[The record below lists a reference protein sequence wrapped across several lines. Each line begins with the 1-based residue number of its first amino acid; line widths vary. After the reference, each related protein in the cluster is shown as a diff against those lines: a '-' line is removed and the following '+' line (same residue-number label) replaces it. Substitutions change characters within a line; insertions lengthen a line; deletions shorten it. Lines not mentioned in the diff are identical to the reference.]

1 MELYVDNILSVLFLA
16 PFAVLLARN
25 IALLLLGSAV
35 ALLAA
40 LGTTLGVELFAVFHF
55 GLPNLL

>member
-16 PFAVLLARN
+16 PFTVLLARN
-25 IALLLLGSAV
+25 VALLLLGSPV
-35 ALLAA
+35 ALFAA
-40 LGTTLGVELFAVFHF
+40 FRTTLGVELFTVFHF

>member
-1 MELYVDNILSVLFLA
+1 MELYVGNILSVLFLA

-25 IALLLLGSAV
+25 VTLLLLGAAV

-40 LGTTLGVELFAVFHF
+40 LAATLGVELLAVFHF